1 MTVEKF
7 NEHNKNVELDK
18 MTQAIFGQ
26 SKENPGNKDPKDLVF
41 ATEVERERYV
51 DKIQATDIGGD
62 HADLVA
68 KLTEAK
74 KSIRAETRE
83 ALDVLKTVLPKIN
96 AGKGTA
102 ADAKTWQ
109 DAENKLS
116 NLGRDAR
123 MKQQSETL
131 ERLSRK
137 PHVKSEIKS
146 EIKPTQ
152 EETRAE
158 SPAITTS
165 IVPPGKVDSIELKPV
180 EPVLTK
186 KPRHKK
192 ERKVEMKKEQEKV
205 SSVTPPTPENTPVS
219 PAPEVKKIDLIG
231 KSIDDFNDYIKR
243 NSYGNRIKQENGV
256 AKWVVTDR
264 KSEFS
269 LVITKE
275 GTVDYGM
282 NVNTANFYYDN

>member
-51 DKIQATDIGGD
+51 DKIQATDIGSD

-131 ERLSRK
+131 ERLSKK
-137 PHVKSEIKS
+137 PHVKSEINP
-146 EIKPTQ
+146 EIKPVQ
-152 EETRAE
+152 GETKTE
-158 SPAITTS
+158 SPAITAS
-165 IVPPGKVDSIELKPV
+165 IAPPGKVESVELKPV

-186 KPRHKK
+186 KQKHKK
-192 ERKVEMKKEQEKV
+192 ERRVEMKKEQEKI
-205 SSVTPPTPENTPVS
+205 SSEIASTPELVPVS
-219 PAPEVKKIDLIG
+219 QAPEVKKIDLIG
-231 KSIDDFNDYIKR
+231 KSINDFNDYIKR
-243 NSYGNRIKQENGV
+243 NNYGNRIKQEDGV
-256 AKWVVTDR
+256 AKWVVADR

-275 GTVDYGM
+275 
-282 NVNTANFYYDN
+282 